1 MSKWE
6 KVKLG
11 DIGEFKSGG
20 TPTRNKPEYF
30 EGEIPWITTTS
41 LGKTFIE
48 GADATVFIS
57 QEAVLNSAT
66 KIISKNSIMIGTRVG
81 VGKVSINTVPMCTS
95 QDIISIENI
104 DNGQFYKPYI
114 LHCIK
119 SYSQY
124 FDTQKRGA
132 TIQGINSGVLKSIDI
147 PQPPLEIQKQI
158 AKTLDTAAEL
168 LAIRKQQLAE
178 LDNLIK
184 ATFYDMFGDLT
195 TNEKKW
201 NSTSIVDVCTEIVDC
216 VNKTAPIIDEISPY
230 KMLRTTN
237 IKKGYVDT
245 RNVNYV
251 DEQTFQKWT
260 RRSVPK
266 RGDVLLT
273 REAPI
278 GETGIIE
285 SDDFLFLGQR
295 IVSYRANNS
304 IIDSLFLMYHMQS
317 EYFQD
322 QIRRL
327 ARGSTVKHLS
337 VPECNLFVVYVPP
350 IELQTQFA
358 NIVTKIEEQKA
369 LVKKAIDETQYLFN
383 SLMSEYFE

>member
-6 KVKLG
+6 KVKWAEVVEIKNG
-11 DIGEFKSGG
+11 KNQKAVADVNGRYPIYGSGG
-20 TPTRNKPEYF
+20 VMGYANDYLCDEDTVVIGRKGSINKPIYVAEKFWNVDTAFGLNAKKDRLHPKYLFYF
-30 EGEIPWITTTS
+30 CVNFDFEKLNTTVTIPS
-41 LGKTFIE
+41 LTKSNLHNIE
-48 GADATVFIS
+48 MP
-57 QEAVLNSAT
+57 L
-66 KIISKNSIMIGTRVG
+66 
-81 VGKVSINTVPMCTS
+81 P
-95 QDIISIENI
+95 
-104 DNGQFYKPYI
+104 
-114 LHCIK
+114 
-119 SYSQY
+119 QY
-124 FDTQKRGA
+124 
-132 TIQGINSGVLKSIDI
+132 
-147 PQPPLEIQKQI
+147 EIQKKI

-168 LAIRKQQLAE
+168 LAMRKQQLAD

-184 ATFYDMFGDLT
+184 STFYDMFGDLT
-195 TNEKKW
+195 SNEKQW
-201 NSTSIVDVCTEIVDC
+201 ESASIVDVCTEIVDC
-216 VNKTAPIIDEISPY
+216 VNKTAPIIEGVSPY

-237 IKKGYVDT
+237 IKKGKVDT

-295 IVSYRANNS
+295 IVSYRANDS
-304 IIDSLFLMYHMQS
+304 IIHPIYLMYLMQS
-317 EYFQD
+317 DYFQD

-337 VPECNLFVVYVPP
+337 VPECNLFVAYVPP
-350 IELQTQFA
+350 IELQNKFA
-358 NIVTKIEEQKA
+358 NMVTKIEEQKA
-369 LVKKAIDETQYLFN
+369 LVKKAIDETQHLFG